1 MKSLSLKLQDNI
13 FVETERMLE
22 TLKKPRNT
30 YLNEAIAYYNKY
42 QRRLWLEKQFAI
54 DIALAGDDSAEMA
67 RSLENLDPHLID

>member
-1 MKSLSLKLQDNI
+1 MKSLSLKLQDSI
-13 FVETERMLE
+13 FIETEKMLE
-22 TLKKPRNT
+22 ALKKPRNT

-54 DIALAGDDSAEMA
+54 DVTLAGEDSVEMA